1 MVLKKENTTFYKELK
16 SIAVPIALQCAFQSS
31 FSLVDQIMVGQL
43 GSISIAGSGIAVKYS
58 SLVTVTLSAISTVAA
73 IMIAQYWGNKDEEG
87 MNVSFFSNLYIAI
100 GIAILFL
107 IPSLGMTKDIM
118 RIYTKDAAIYLAG
131 AKYLWIIALS
141 FVPMAITMVISA
153 LLRTLEKS
161 KWLLYGSIVAMMLNI
176 VGNYFF
182 IFGNGSCP
190 EMGIEGAALA
200 TLIARVVE
208 MSLQIGFILVLKK
221 KKQIIL
227 KPLVLPSKAFLKKV
241 IIIVLPIL
249 VCEFLWSL
257 GENIYAGIY
266 GRLGRD
272 ALAAMTLTSPVQ
284 GLLIGLFSGVSV
296 ATVVMVGGRLGKDD
310 YEGAYAVAR
319 KLLKIGVIGSLGI
332 SMILLI
338 CARFYGRLFNVTEE
352 VSQLTCYI
360 LYSFSFVL
368 FAKIANMILGGGILR
383 SGGNTKLTLII
394 DIIGTWGFGIPLG
407 FLAAFIWHLP
417 IYLVYFILSLEE
429 LVRLGLS
436 LILFKKRK
444 WMKNIT

>member
-1 MVLKKENTTFYKELK
+1 
-16 SIAVPIALQCAFQSS
+16 
-31 FSLVDQIMVGQL
+31 
-43 GSISIAGSGIAVKYS
+43 
-58 SLVTVTLSAISTVAA
+58 
-73 IMIAQYWGNKDEEG
+73 
-87 MNVSFFSNLYIAI
+87 
-100 GIAILFL
+100 
-107 IPSLGMTKDIM
+107 
-118 RIYTKDAAIYLAG
+118 
-131 AKYLWIIALS
+131 
-141 FVPMAITMVISA
+141 MA
-153 LLRTLEKS
+153 
-161 KWLLYGSIVAMMLNI
+161 
-176 VGNYFF
+176 
-182 IFGNGSCP
+182 
-190 EMGIEGAALA
+190 
-200 TLIARVVE
+200 
-208 MSLQIGFILVLKK
+208 
-221 KKQIIL
+221 
-227 KPLVLPSKAFLKKV
+227 
-241 IIIVLPIL
+241 
-249 VCEFLWSL
+249 CEFLWSL

-272 ALAAMTLTSPVQ
+272 ALAAMTLTNPVQ
-284 GLLIGLFSGVSV
+284 GLLIGLFSGVSA

-310 YEGAYAVAR
+310 YEGAYVVAR

-352 VSQLTCYI
+352 VGQLTCYI

-407 FLAAFIWHLP
+407 FLAAFIWNLP
-417 IYLVYFILSLEE
+417 IYLVYLILSLEE